1 MLVCCNVET
10 VVITT
15 NTDTDTHQT
24 LLLLTFFLLKDMESS
39 FTWPIEVGET
49 VDGIITLTAP
59 MNGGVARHDL
69 MVCEVEQMSMKFA
82 PRWYRTNDCIT

>member
-1 MLVCCNVET
+1 MLVCCNVDT

-15 NTDTDTHQT
+15 NNDTDTHQT

-59 MNGGVARHDL
+59 MNGGAARHDL
-69 MVCEVEQMSMKFA
+69 MVCEVEQMSNEVCTA
-82 PRWYRTNDCIT
+82 LVSN